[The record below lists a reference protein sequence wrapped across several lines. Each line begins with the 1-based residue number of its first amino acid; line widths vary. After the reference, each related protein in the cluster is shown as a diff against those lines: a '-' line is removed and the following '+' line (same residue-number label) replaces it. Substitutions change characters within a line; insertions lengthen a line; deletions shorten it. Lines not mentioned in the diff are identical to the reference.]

1 MFLRAG
7 QMAELDA
14 KRTEVRNKAAK
25 AVQSRFRT
33 HVAREQFL
41 ALRMTSISFQSFI
54 RGKVLLVGITSGN
67 KAHLNWNYIL
77 STIIYCSD
85 IGL

>member
-14 KRTEVRNKAAK
+14 RRTEVRNKAAI

-41 ALRMTSISFQSFI
+41 ALRMTSISFQSFV
-54 RGKVLLVGITSGN
+54 RGKLLLVGIETGN
-67 KAHLNWNYIL
+67 NAHLRWNYML
-77 STIIYCSD
+77 SY
-85 IGL
+85 